1 MRANAGAVIDCRDVF
16 DALYRPALQQASEDR
31 VIAFEETDDVI
42 LQSGIADLVVNHLVC
57 YFGR

>member
-1 MRANAGAVIDCRDVF
+1 MIDCRDVF
-16 DALYRPALQQASEDR
+16 DALYRPALQHVSEAR

-42 LQSGIADLVVNHLVC
+42 LRSGIVDLVVNHLVR